1 MESSD
6 QRFSRIKKIGAQTG
20 LFQDF
25 YHTLLTS
32 SWSKFFTSY
41 LLFFLTFNIFFAT
54 AYWCFPDALSGTD
67 QSFWHSFVFSV
78 HTFSTVGY
86 GVFAP
91 HSNWSHVVVI
101 IESIFSV
108 FVTALLT
115 GLIFSKF
122 SRPSAKII
130 FTDHILINNFEGKR
144 TLMFRMGNLRT
155 NQIAEAQVK
164 LVALKSIKTVEGENI
179 RRQIDMSLV
188 RSTSLFFALT
198 WSIMHVIDESSP
210 LYNLTQKDIIDQN
223 VEIGV
228 SVVGYDSSFSQTI
241 HANCIYSTQDFL
253 FDRYFEDVFDIQGNQ
268 ILAINY
274 KNFNNIK

>member
-101 IESIFSV
+101 IESIFL
-108 FVTALLT
+108 FFFYW
-115 GLIFSKF
+115 G
-122 SRPSAKII
+122 
-130 FTDHILINNFEGKR
+130 
-144 TLMFRMGNLRT
+144 T

-198 WSIMHVIDESSP
+198 WSIMHVIDENSP